1 MKKKSLSYVAVG
13 LLLISS
19 FAAIGIGKEA
29 VVNKETKNPY
39 FLNEET
45 INLQFLEPD
54 INEQGTYIEINV
66 EGANA
71 RLSCAD
77 EPMLPIHTTTLS
89 FSFGAKIVDI
99 ECVTQEVKSMVLPK
113 KIAPAP
119 KPIIQGKGETILE
132 NAMDE
137 AIYKSDEIFPDNW
150 FSYYTGGGLNEN
162 SEHKT
167 FLNIRVYP
175 VRYSPTMDTIYYV
188 ENLELKI
195 TYNEPKTNPF
205 PENSAFDM
213 VIIAPSKFSRPL
225 QKLVDHKNDFGVNT
239 TLKKT
244 EEIYDENPGVDK
256 PEKIKYFI
264 KDAIETDGIKYVL
277 LVGGMKSYIFG
288 TGRDD
293 ANQGTISWHIP
304 VRYSNL
310 NDGYENG
317 FISDLYYADIY
328 DGEGNFSSWD
338 SNENG
343 VFAEWDAFEKDI
355 IHLYPDVYLGRLP
368 CRNKIEVKIMVN
380 KIINYEKEPANP
392 SWFNTMVVVGG
403 ESFDDPAYNYLEG
416 EEICDKA
423 LSYMTEFDPVKIYAS
438 NQGGGGLVPI
448 TKDIVNT
455 VKEGCGFLLFSGFGN
470 PFNWATHW
478 PGDFENWA
486 EGISAYKFP
495 RLSNKEKL
503 PVCVAT
509 GNWLSQFNVTILA
522 TLSDPQGMH
531 TYGVPLP
538 ECWSW
543 WLTRKIGGGSIATLG
558 DAGAS
563 YGAVGETGDL
573 DGDGVNEPDCV
584 EALGGYMATQFFKT
598 YNESVDILG
607 EVWGGT
613 LNKYL
618 DTFPGMSG
626 QIDCKLVEGL
636 VLLGD
641 PSLKIGGYTE

>member
-39 FLNEET
+39 LLNEET

-54 INEQGTYIEINV
+54 INEQGTYVEINV
-66 EGANA
+66 EGANG
-71 RLSCAD
+71 RLSYAD
-77 EPMLPIHTTTLS
+77 EPMLPIYRTTLS
-89 FSFGAKIVDI
+89 FPFGTEIVDI
-99 ECVTQEVKSMVLPK
+99 ECLSQDVKTMVLPK

-119 KPIIQGKGETILE
+119 KPIVLEKGETVLE
-132 NAMDE
+132 NSMDE
-137 AIYKSDEIFPDNW
+137 AIYNSDELFPDNW
-150 FSYYTGGGLNEN
+150 FSYITGGGLDRN

-175 VRYSPTMDTIYYV
+175 VRYNPTMDTIYYV

-195 TYNEPKTNPF
+195 TYNEPLTNPF
-205 PENSAFDM
+205 PENSEFDM
-213 VIIAPSKFSRPL
+213 VIIAPSKFSKAL
-225 QKLVDHKNDFGVNT
+225 DKLVDHKNDVGVNT

-244 EEIYDENPGVDK
+244 EDIYDEYTGVDK

-293 ANQGTISWHIP
+293 ANQGTATWHLP

-310 NDGYENG
+310 DDTVDLG
-317 FISDLYYADIY
+317 FICDLYYADIY
-328 DGEGNFSSWD
+328 NGVGNFSTWD

-355 IHLYPDVYLGRLP
+355 IHLYPDVYLGRLA

-392 SWFNTMVVVGG
+392 SWFNTMVAVGG
-403 ESFDDPAYNYLEG
+403 ESFNDTTNYLEG
-416 EEICDKA
+416 EEICNKS
-423 LSYMTEFDPVKIYAS
+423 LSYMTDFNPVKIYAS
-438 NQGGGGLVPI
+438 NQGGGGLVPT
-448 TKDIVNT
+448 TKDIVKT
-455 VKEGCGFLLFSGFGN
+455 VKEGCGFLFFAGFGN
-470 PFNWATHW
+470 ALNWATHW
-478 PGDFENWA
+478 PGDFETWV
-486 EGISAYKFP
+486 EGINVFKFP

-503 PVCVAT
+503 PVCIVA
-509 GNWLSQFNVTILA
+509 GSHNCQFNVTILA
-522 TLSDPQGMH
+522 SLSNPQGMH
-531 TYGVPLP
+531 TYGVPIP
-538 ECWSW
+538 ECWGW
-543 WLTRKIGGGSIATLG
+543 WLTRKIGGGSIATI
-558 DAGAS
+558 
-563 YGAVGETGDL
+563 GETAIGYGMMGEGGDL
-573 DGDGVNEPDCV
+573 DGDGINEPDCV
-584 EALGGYMATQFFKT
+584 EGLSGYINTQFFKT
-598 YNESVDILG
+598 YNDSVDILG
-607 EVWGGT
+607 KVWGDT
-613 LNKYL
+613 INKYL
-618 DTFPGMSG
+618 DTFPGMG
-626 QIDCKLVEGL
+626 NLEDCKMVEEW

-641 PSLKIGGYTE
+641 PSLKIGGYT